1 MDNQDKNYSEWVSKI
16 MFFDHFSRVFQF
28 QTLDPL
34 VHGVIVSMF
43 SRGRLITGVIGHK
56 LDENWPHLIANLLYA
71 NGLQARRQGECAG
84 IPLRAKK
91 VNLMGS

>member
-1 MDNQDKNYSEWVSKI
+1 MGTGEQNNVFRPFLPS
-16 MFFDHFSRVFQF
+16 FSISNSR
-28 QTLDPL
+28 LL